1 MSRRV
6 VVIAVLCLGTAA
18 QNQLG
23 VLVADQMA
31 QASTARGLLGQLS
44 APEAAQAPRLAL
56 RLLRETPTPAEVMT
70 WLAERAEAPA
80 ADAGIVF
87 IGGDPNPIWL
97 GKADPELAALAH
109 PVRLREAI
117 AGGPEPLTRRALPY
131 AAIALAGSPAAVA
144 AFVRL
149 LDHQDPELRW
159 RAAWAL
165 AWSARTPSAR
175 EAVPTLRALLNDPVR
190 DVRTFAALTLSR
202 IDPRIPG
209 LATVA
214 LDALA
219 AADCHDPAL
228 LRGIVHACP
237 RLSLAECARI
247 TALLRAAGSA
257 HRREGLALAGPNGEG
272 LIKAA
277 WPSLLD
283 ADYYV
288 RTEALRTVARLG
300 PQAAEALPKLM
311 ALAQRRDD
319 AFVQTRRELV
329 LAVVELGPPAVPV
342 LEILSQDPDAA
353 VSEKASEQL
362 RALLRK

>member
-6 VVIAVLCLGTAA
+6 VVFAVLCLGIAA

-23 VLVADQMA
+23 VLAPDQMA
-31 QASTARGLLGQLS
+31 QASTARDLLGQLS
-44 APEAAQAPRLAL
+44 TPEAAQAPRFAL
-56 RLLRETPTPAEVMT
+56 RLLREAPLPAEVMT
-70 WLAERAEAPA
+70 WLGE
-80 ADAGIVF
+80 
-87 IGGDPNPIWL
+87 
-97 GKADPELAALAH
+97 ADPALAALAH

-219 AADCHDPAL
+219 AADCQDATL
-228 LRGIVHACP
+228 LRGVVHACP
-237 RLSLAECARI
+237 RLSPAECARVM
-247 TALLRAAGSA
+247 ALLRAAGSA

-272 LIKAA
+272 LVAAA

-300 PQAAEALPKLM
+300 PQAAAALPKLM

-329 LAVVELGPPAVPV
+329 PAAVGLGPVAVPV
-342 LEILSQDPDAA
+342 LEVLSQDPDAA
-353 VSEKASEQL
+353 VSEQASEQL
-362 RALLRK
+362 RALLRR